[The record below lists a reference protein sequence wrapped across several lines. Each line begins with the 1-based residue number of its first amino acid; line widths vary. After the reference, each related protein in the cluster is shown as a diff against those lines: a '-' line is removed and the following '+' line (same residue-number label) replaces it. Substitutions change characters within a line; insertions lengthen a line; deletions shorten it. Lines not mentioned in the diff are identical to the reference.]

1 MPIAISASDNASSV
15 TRSGISGGA
24 VVITNDAEQQ
34 KRTGQTAEQ
43 TVASLNRDVS
53 SDRDGSNSLKP
64 IFDEDEI
71 RAGFEIV
78 TAFSNEAS
86 TFLANKAREADLKR
100 KQAKAL
106 QEEADKTVGLTD
118 TQRMNLQ
125 FSARQLSAEAND
137 ISENWGAGGTYRQ
150 ITTAL
155 IGAAGGNISAGN
167 AAFVQGLVVNYVQ
180 QRGAGY
186 IGDLVAKGELTEG
199 SPLHAALHGIV
210 ACAGA
215 AASSQ
220 SCGSGAAGAA
230 ASSLLTGLFS
240 QSSPDESE
248 EQREAKRNLI
258 VSLVTGLAATSASVD
273 PTAANT
279 AAGAAVDNNWL
290 ATQQEA
296 QARKE
301 YEAAE
306 GLIAKAQVA
315 GKWLAI
321 SGKQEILTRYG
332 IGKGLAQSGWGDITG
347 LAEFAMHPID
357 GLNGLSS
364 LISDPEVRAQ
374 LGEEVANK
382 FSARIDTIKNAL
394 EVGGDQNA
402 VAMGEAMGEL
412 AWQIG
417 TAVTGVGTA
426 AKGVV
431 GLAKAGIK
439 VSSAELDRMANLAR
453 MEKIAA
459 ENAKNRNPSSSMT
472 DHETTILADRNV
484 LEAREQANASPEIPA
499 TSANARVGLREELAA
514 QAGIPRSLDQ
524 VWGAS
529 LDDLAEAYKMD
540 GATVT
545 RKPPRAGSSGNAQIY
560 IVEGHQMIKE
570 IQYSPG
576 GGVHGVGEYYKF
588 TYKDGLEVRIVD
600 PSPEFKPGTITRNQ
614 QYYDTKGN
622 RLKYEG
628 GHWLPW

>member
-1 MPIAISASDNASSV
+1 ERM
-15 TRSGISGGA
+15 
-24 VVITNDAEQQ
+24 
-34 KRTGQTAEQ
+34 
-43 TVASLNRDVS
+43 L
-53 SDRDGSNSLKP
+53 
-64 IFDEDEI
+64 
-71 RAGFEIV
+71 
-78 TAFSNEAS
+78 
-86 TFLANKAREADLKR
+86 
-100 KQAKAL
+100 L
-106 QEEADKTVGLTD
+106 QS
-118 TQRMNLQ
+118 
-125 FSARQLSAEAND
+125 SARQLSAEAND

-167 AAFVQGLVVNYVQ
+167 AAFVQSLVVNYVQ

-186 IGDLVAKGELTEG
+186 IGDLVANGELTEG

-258 VSLVTGLAATSASVD
+258 VSLVTGLAATSASID

-301 YEAAE
+301 YEAAK
-306 GLIAKAQVA
+306 GLVAKAQVA

-332 IGKGLAQSGWGDITG
+332 IGKGLAESSWGDITG
-347 LAEFAMHPID
+347 LADFAMHPID

-374 LGEEVANK
+374 LGEDVANK

-394 EVGGDQNA
+394 EVGGDDNA
-402 VAMGEAMGEL
+402 VAMGQAMGEL

-439 VSSAELDRMANLAR
+439 VSSAELDKMADLAR
-453 MEKIAA
+453 LEKIAA
-459 ENAKNRNPSSSMT
+459 ENAKNRNPMSAMT
-472 DHETTILADRNV
+472 DSEAGELVDRNV
-484 LEAREQANASPEIPA
+484 LEAKAQKSGKTLDEKGPDAPKITIKDHYDHHLNMVDDIKDQLLSQGYRVSEKEISFGSSCGIGRCRPDIVAEAPDGTLRIIEVKTGNADLSIRQSEIFPQIENGNSIPRGKVA
-499 TSANARVGLREELAA
+499 ESFGLKS
-514 QAGIPRSLDQ
+514 GIPLKEQ
-524 VWGAS
+524 GYPNGIPIEIMNFPGA
-529 LDDLAEAYKMD
+529 K
-540 GATVT
+540 
-545 RKPPRAGSSGNAQIY
+545 
-560 IVEGHQMIKE
+560 
-570 IQYSPG
+570 
-576 GGVHGVGEYYKF
+576 
-588 TYKDGLEVRIVD
+588 
-600 PSPEFKPGTITRNQ
+600 
-614 QYYDTKGN
+614 
-622 RLKYEG
+622 
-628 GHWLPW
+628 

>member
-1 MPIAISASDNASSV
+1 M
-15 TRSGISGGA
+15 
-24 VVITNDAEQQ
+24 
-34 KRTGQTAEQ
+34 
-43 TVASLNRDVS
+43 S

-167 AAFVQGLVVNYVQ
+167 AAFVQGWWSITSSNAAQ
-180 QRGAGY
+180 ATS
-186 IGDLVAKGELTEG
+186 ATW
-199 SPLHAALHGIV
+199 SPKANSPKAPRCTPPCTASSPARV
-210 ACAGA
+210 

>member
-1 MPIAISASDNASSV
+1 MIASSV

-24 VVITNDAEQQ
+24 VVITDDAEQQ
-34 KRTGQTAEQ
+34 KRTGQNAEQ
-43 TVASLNRDVS
+43 TVAGLNRDVS
-53 SDRDGSNSLKP
+53 SDRNVSNSLKP
-64 IFDEDEI
+64 IFDEDEV
-71 RAGFEIV
+71 RAWFEIV

-100 KQAKAL
+100 QQSKEL
-106 QEEADKTVGLTD
+106 QEQADKAGGLSD
-118 TQRMNLQ
+118 TERMLLQ
-125 FSARQLSAEAND
+125 NSARQLAAEAND

-167 AAFVQGLVVNYVQ
+167 AAFVQSLVVNYVQ

-186 IGDLVAKGELTEG
+186 IGDLVANGELTEG

-215 AASSQ
+215 AASNQ

-258 VSLVTGLAATSASVD
+258 VSLVTGLAATSASID

-301 YEAAE
+301 YEAAK
-306 GLIAKAQVA
+306 GLVAKAQVA

-321 SGKQEILTRYG
+321 SGKQEILTLYG
-332 IGKGLAQSGWGDITG
+332 IGKGLAESSWGDITG
-347 LAEFAMHPID
+347 LADFAMHPIN

-374 LGEEVANK
+374 LGEDVANK

-394 EVGGDQNA
+394 EVGGDDNA
-402 VAMGEAMGEL
+402 EAMGKAMGEL

-417 TAVTGVGTA
+417 TAVTGVGGA
-426 AKGVV
+426 ASGGVK
-431 GLAKAGIK
+431 LAKAGIK
-439 VSSAELDRMANLAR
+439 VGGEQLEKLAEAAR
-453 MEKIAA
+453 LEKIAKA
-459 ENAKNRNPSSSMT
+459 EAVRNRVVGAIADSQEASASSKFGQFAKTEAELRGAQRVKSATEIPIVKVKTENAVKGTPEYELLNNPSARAANTRYELDNGKSFTTNSAGQVEELTFIPVNEKIPRDSRQTEMGHQGRDT
-472 DHETTILADRNV
+472 DVGGHAQACSQGGTCDGYNLFPQDKNFNNSAYKVFYENIIKKALDDSTKTVGPTTI
-484 LEAREQANASPEIPA
+484 
-499 TSANARVGLREELAA
+499 
-514 QAGIPRSLDQ
+514 
-524 VWGAS
+524 
-529 LDDLAEAYKMD
+529 
-540 GATVT
+540 
-545 RKPPRAGSSGNAQIY
+545 
-560 IVEGHQMIKE
+560 
-570 IQYSPG
+570 
-576 GGVHGVGEYYKF
+576 KF
-588 TYKDGLEVRIVD
+588 
-600 PSPEFKPGTITRNQ
+600 
-614 QYYDTKGN
+614 N
-622 RLKYEG
+622 R
-628 GHWLPW
+628 